1 MDLQKISGKKL
12 SYNNYN
18 DMLSAIEIV
27 RSLKKLPSAVI
38 IKHANPCGV
47 SSNKSPIISYKNA
60 FFQIR

>member
-1 MDLQKISGKKL
+1 MDLQKYPKETG
-12 SYNNYN
+12 YNNYN
-18 DMLSAIEIV
+18 DMFSAIEIV
-27 RSLKKLPSAVI
+27 IFKKLPSAVI